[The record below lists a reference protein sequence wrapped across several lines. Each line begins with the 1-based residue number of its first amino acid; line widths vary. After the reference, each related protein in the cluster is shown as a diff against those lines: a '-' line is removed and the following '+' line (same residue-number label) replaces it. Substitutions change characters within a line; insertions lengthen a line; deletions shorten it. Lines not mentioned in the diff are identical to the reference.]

1 MSYEVSKKVTRKTCD
16 NGLACNPSK
25 VNGLFTES
33 FFNWE
38 KRNSHFE
45 VPEEVLTEN
54 AAKLDRDTD
63 IENNRIEKRLCENMI
78 PEAYTKLYKEGRVKI
93 FTSLLTRALM
103 ESLEFPIDVVESFY
117 GNIQAMCESY
127 AKNRYDLLEANHKKN
142 IVLEGMYQLCEST
155 AKSVAKAKCD
165 SCKNMNDIKCIKFNM
180 DDEQKKEFMDG
191 VKKIDFGV
199 VANMV
204 RDKVV
209 NVVKDEQERAAKRQE
224 YRDEVEGKVSEIA
237 MTEGLSPLNPFFS
250 PLVSNYRDTQKID
263 KTLFQCMMENTTSEL
278 LESVVLNAQPLQ
290 PYGMRD
296 DDENDDD
303 FQDERIPGAPDSNRP
318 YDTVNNDI
326 RKIDEFQGNDD
337 DDDDDNYVQDE
348 KYPGTSD
355 PDTVCNSLNKN
366 DDESCRAT
374 GVIHPSIQDPNSAD
388 DDGEVDIRKND
399 EIQCN
404 DECGNDD
411 VAQGERYPGTPNPYR
426 TYNAMDNNVRK
437 TDDFQGNYDD
447 EDDIDDVHDEDD
459 VDNYEGNNMT
469 KREDCIGVVCKDDE
483 ENPENQCPYSQYVA
497 ARQEPVMEKPCQQ
510 PCDEAINVKQQ
521 IHKRAKKFKNVIFKR
536 AFRESVEP
544 QQNVNMD
551 EVFMES
557 FMNYTMIELAHTL
570 GLDPMTHD
578 KVKSLIQTGIKSMKK

>member
-278 LESVVLNAQPLQ
+278 LESVVLNAQPSQ
-290 PYGMRD
+290 PYGMR

-337 DDDDDNYVQDE
+337 DDDDDDNYVQDE

-355 PDTVCNSLNKN
+355 PDTVYNSMNKN
-366 DDESCRAT
+366 
-374 GVIHPSIQDPNSAD
+374 
-388 DDGEVDIRKND
+388 DGEVDIRKND

-411 VAQGERYPGTPNPYR
+411 IAQDERYPGTPNPYR

-437 TDDFQGNYDD
+437 AHGFQGNYDD

-483 ENPENQCPYSQYVA
+483 EYPENQCPYSQYVA

-510 PCDEAINVKQQ
+510 PCDEALNVKQQ
-521 IHKRAKKFKNVIFKR
+521 IHKRAKKFKNLIFKR

>member
-1 MSYEVSKKVTRKTCD
+1 MSYEVSKKVTRKTCE

-63 IENNRIEKRLCENMI
+63 IENNRIEKRLCESMI
-78 PEAYTKLYKEGRVKI
+78 PEAYTKLYKEGRVKV

-204 RDKVV
+204 REKVV
-209 NVVKDEQERAAKRQE
+209 NVVKDEQERASKRQE
-224 YRDEVEGKVSEIA
+224 YRDDVEGKVSEIT

-263 KTLFQCMMENTTSEL
+263 KTLFQCMMENTVSEL
-278 LESVVLNAQPLQ
+278 LESVVLNAQPSQ
-290 PYGMRD
+290 PYGMRV
-296 DDENDDD
+296 DDEDDDD
-303 FQDERIPGAPDSNRP
+303 FQDEQIPGAPDSNRP

-337 DDDDDNYVQDE
+337 YDTNYVQDE

-355 PDTVCNSLNKN
+355 PDAACNAMNKN
-366 DDESCRAT
+366 DED
-374 GVIHPSIQDPNSAD
+374 
-388 DDGEVDIRKND
+388 D
-399 EIQCN
+399 EIHCN

-411 VAQGERYPGTPNPYR
+411 ISQDERYPGTPNPYR

-437 TDDFQGNYDD
+437 AHDFQGNYDD
-447 EDDIDDVHDEDD
+447 EDDIEDVHDEDD
-459 VDNYEGNNMT
+459 VDNYEGNNLT

-483 ENPENQCPYSQYVA
+483 EYPENQCPYSQYVA

-510 PCDEAINVKQQ
+510 PCDEALNVKQQ
-521 IHKRAKKFKNVIFKR
+521 IHKRAKKFKNLIFKK

-557 FMNYTMIELAHTL
+557 FMKYTMIELAHTL

-578 KVKSLIQTGIKSMKK
+578 KVKSLIQTGVKSMKK

>member
-1 MSYEVSKKVTRKTCD
+1 MSYEVSKKVTRKTCE

-54 AAKLDRDTD
+54 AAKLDRDID
-63 IENNRIEKRLCENMI
+63 IENNRIEKRLCESMI
-78 PEAYTKLYKEGRVKI
+78 PEAYTKLYKEGRVKV

-204 RDKVV
+204 REKVV
-209 NVVKDEQERAAKRQE
+209 NVVKDEQERASKRQE
-224 YRDEVEGKVSEIA
+224 YRDDVEGKVSEIT

-263 KTLFQCMMENTTSEL
+263 KTLFQCMMENTVSEL
-278 LESVVLNAQPLQ
+278 LESVVLNAQPSQ
-290 PYGMRD
+290 PYGMRV
-296 DDENDDD
+296 DDEDDDD
-303 FQDERIPGAPDSNRP
+303 FQDEQIPGAPDSNRP

-337 DDDDDNYVQDE
+337 YDTNYVQDE

-355 PDTVCNSLNKN
+355 PDAACNAMNKN
-366 DDESCRAT
+366 DED
-374 GVIHPSIQDPNSAD
+374 
-388 DDGEVDIRKND
+388 D
-399 EIQCN
+399 EIHCN

-411 VAQGERYPGTPNPYR
+411 ISQDERYPGTPNPYR

-437 TDDFQGNYDD
+437 AHDFQGNYDD
-447 EDDIDDVHDEDD
+447 EDDIEDVHDEDD
-459 VDNYEGNNMT
+459 VDNYEGNNLT

-483 ENPENQCPYSQYVA
+483 EYPENQCPYSQYVA

-510 PCDEAINVKQQ
+510 PCDEALNVKQQ
-521 IHKRAKKFKNVIFKR
+521 IHKRAKKFKNLIFKK

-557 FMNYTMIELAHTL
+557 FMKYTMIELAHTL

-578 KVKSLIQTGIKSMKK
+578 KVKSLIQTGVKSMKK

>member
-38 KRNSHFE
+38 KRNSHFV

-204 RDKVV
+204 REKVV
-209 NVVKDEQERAAKRQE
+209 NVVKDEQERASKRQE
-224 YRDEVEGKVSEIA
+224 YRDDVEGKVSEIT

-263 KTLFQCMMENTTSEL
+263 KTLFQCMMENTVSEL
-278 LESVVLNAQPLQ
+278 LESVVLNAQPSQ
-290 PYGMRD
+290 PYGMRV
-296 DDENDDD
+296 DDEDDDD
-303 FQDERIPGAPDSNRP
+303 FQDEQIPGAPDSNRP

-337 DDDDDNYVQDE
+337 YDTNYVQDE

-355 PDTVCNSLNKN
+355 PDAACNAMNKN
-366 DDESCRAT
+366 DED
-374 GVIHPSIQDPNSAD
+374 
-388 DDGEVDIRKND
+388 D
-399 EIQCN
+399 EIHCN

-411 VAQGERYPGTPNPYR
+411 ISQDERYPGTPNPYR

-437 TDDFQGNYDD
+437 AHDFQGNYDD

-459 VDNYEGNNMT
+459 VDNYEGNNLT

-483 ENPENQCPYSQYVA
+483 EYPENQCPYSQYVA
-497 ARQEPVMEKPCQQ
+497 ARQEPVMEKPCRQ
-510 PCDEAINVKQQ
+510 PCDEALNVKQQ
-521 IHKRAKKFKNVIFKR
+521 IHKRAKKFKNLIFKK

-557 FMNYTMIELAHTL
+557 FMKYTMIELAHTL

-578 KVKSLIQTGIKSMKK
+578 KVKSLIQTGVKSMKK

>member
-127 AKNRYDLLEANHKKN
+127 AKNRYGLLEANHKKN

-165 SCKNMNDIKCIKFNM
+165 SCRIMNDVKCIKFNM

-204 RDKVV
+204 REKVV
-209 NVVKDEQERAAKRQE
+209 NVVKDEQERASKRQE
-224 YRDEVEGKVSEIA
+224 YRDDVEGKVSEIT

-263 KTLFQCMMENTTSEL
+263 KSLFQCMMENTVSEL
-278 LESVVLNAQPLQ
+278 LESVVLNSRPTQ
-290 PYGMRD
+290 PYEMRV
-296 DDENDDD
+296 DDENDDE

-337 DDDDDNYVQDE
+337 YNDNYVHDE

-355 PDTVCNSLNKN
+355 PDAAYNAMNKN
-366 DDESCRAT
+366 DEC
-374 GVIHPSIQDPNSAD
+374 
-388 DDGEVDIRKND
+388 D

-404 DECGNDD
+404 DECENDD
-411 VAQGERYPGTPNPYR
+411 NTQDERYPGTPNPYR

-437 TDDFQGNYDD
+437 AHDFQGNYDD
-447 EDDIDDVHDEDD
+447 EDDVDDVYDEDD
-459 VDNYEGNNMT
+459 VDDYEGNNMT
-469 KREDCIGVVCKDDE
+469 KREDCIGVVCKDDGE
-483 ENPENQCPYSQYVA
+483 YPENQYPYSQYVA

-510 PCDEAINVKQQ
+510 PCDEALNVKQQ
-521 IHKRAKKFKNVIFKR
+521 IHKRAKKFKNLIFKK

-557 FMNYTMIELAHTL
+557 FMKYTMIELAHTL

-578 KVKSLIQTGIKSMKK
+578 KVKSLIQTGVKSMKK

>member
-127 AKNRYDLLEANHKKN
+127 AKNRYELLEANHKKN

-165 SCKNMNDIKCIKFNM
+165 SCKNMNDVKCIKFNM

-204 RDKVV
+204 REKVV
-209 NVVKDEQERAAKRQE
+209 NVVKDEQERASKRQE
-224 YRDEVEGKVSEIA
+224 YRDDVEGKVSEIT

-263 KTLFQCMMENTTSEL
+263 KTLFQCMMENTVSEL
-278 LESVVLNAQPLQ
+278 LESVVLSARPTQ
-290 PYGMRD
+290 PYEMRV
-296 DDENDDD
+296 DDENDDE

-337 DDDDDNYVQDE
+337 YNDNYVQDE

-355 PDTVCNSLNKN
+355 PDAAYNAMNKN
-366 DDESCRAT
+366 DED
-374 GVIHPSIQDPNSAD
+374 
-388 DDGEVDIRKND
+388 D

-411 VAQGERYPGTPNPYR
+411 AQDERYPGTPDPYR

-437 TDDFQGNYDD
+437 TDEFQGNYD
-447 EDDIDDVHDEDD
+447 DEDD

-469 KREDCIGVVCKDDE
+469 KREDCIGVVCKDDDE
-483 ENPENQCPYSQYVA
+483 YPENTCPYSQYVA
-497 ARQEPVMEKPCQQ
+497 ARQEPVMEKPCRQ
-510 PCDEAINVKQQ
+510 PCDEALNVKQQ
-521 IHKRAKKFKNVIFKR
+521 IHKRAKKFKNLIFKK

-557 FMNYTMIELAHTL
+557 FMKYTMIELAHTL

-578 KVKSLIQTGIKSMKK
+578 KVKSLIQTGVKSMKK

>member
-127 AKNRYDLLEANHKKN
+127 AKNRYGLLEANHKKN

-224 YRDEVEGKVSEIA
+224 YRDEVEGKVSEIT

-263 KTLFQCMMENTTSEL
+263 KTLFQCMLENTTSEL
-278 LESVVLNAQPLQ
+278 LESVVLNSQPSQ
-290 PYGMRD
+290 PYAMRVD

-337 DDDDDNYVQDE
+337 DDDDDVQDE

-355 PDTVCNSLNKN
+355 PDTVCNDMNKN
-366 DDESCRAT
+366 DEDDCRAT

-437 TDDFQGNYDD
+437 TDDFQGNHDD

-483 ENPENQCPYSQYVA
+483 DCPENQCPYSQYVA
-497 ARQEPVMEKPCQQ
+497 ARQEPVMEKPCRQ
-510 PCDEAINVKQQ
+510 PCDEALNVKQQ

>member
-1 MSYEVSKKVTRKTCD
+1 MSYEVSKKVTRKTCE

-54 AAKLDRDTD
+54 AAKLDRDID
-63 IENNRIEKRLCENMI
+63 IENNRIEKRLCESMI

-204 RDKVV
+204 REKVV
-209 NVVKDEQERAAKRQE
+209 NVVKDEQERASKRQE
-224 YRDEVEGKVSEIA
+224 YRDDVEGKVSEIT

-263 KTLFQCMMENTTSEL
+263 KTLFQCMMENTVSEL
-278 LESVVLNAQPLQ
+278 LESVVLNAQPSQ
-290 PYGMRD
+290 PYGMRV
-296 DDENDDD
+296 DDEDDDD
-303 FQDERIPGAPDSNRP
+303 FQDEQIPGAPDSNRP

-337 DDDDDNYVQDE
+337 YDTNYVQDE

-355 PDTVCNSLNKN
+355 PDAACNAMNKN
-366 DDESCRAT
+366 DED
-374 GVIHPSIQDPNSAD
+374 
-388 DDGEVDIRKND
+388 D
-399 EIQCN
+399 EIHCN

-411 VAQGERYPGTPNPYR
+411 ISQDERYPGTPNPYR
-426 TYNAMDNNVRK
+426 TYNAMDNNSRK
-437 TDDFQGNYDD
+437 AHDFQGNYDD

-459 VDNYEGNNMT
+459 VDNYEGNNLT

-483 ENPENQCPYSQYVA
+483 EYPENQCPYSQYVA
-497 ARQEPVMEKPCQQ
+497 ARQEPVMEKPCRQ
-510 PCDEAINVKQQ
+510 PCDEALNVKQQ
-521 IHKRAKKFKNVIFKR
+521 IHKRAKKFKNLIFKK

-557 FMNYTMIELAHTL
+557 FMKYTMIELAHTL

-578 KVKSLIQTGIKSMKK
+578 KVKSLIQTGVKSM

>member
-127 AKNRYDLLEANHKKN
+127 AKNRYELLEANHKKN

-165 SCKNMNDIKCIKFNM
+165 SCKNMNDVKCIKFNM

-204 RDKVV
+204 REKVV
-209 NVVKDEQERAAKRQE
+209 NVVKDEQERASKRQE
-224 YRDEVEGKVSEIA
+224 YRDDVEGKVSEIT

-263 KTLFQCMMENTTSEL
+263 KTLFQCMMENTVSEL
-278 LESVVLNAQPLQ
+278 LESVVLNARPSQ
-290 PYGMRD
+290 PYAMRV

-337 DDDDDNYVQDE
+337 DNDNYVQDE

-355 PDTVCNSLNKN
+355 PDAACNAMNKN
-366 DDESCRAT
+366 DED
-374 GVIHPSIQDPNSAD
+374 
-388 DDGEVDIRKND
+388 D

-404 DECGNDD
+404 DECENDD
-411 VAQGERYPGTPNPYR
+411 NTHDERYPGTPNPYR
-426 TYNAMDNNVRK
+426 TYNAMDNNVRRAHS
-437 TDDFQGNYDD
+437 FQGNYDD
-447 EDDIDDVHDEDD
+447 EDDIDDVYDEDD
-459 VDNYEGNNMT
+459 VDDYEGNNMT

-483 ENPENQCPYSQYVA
+483 GYPENQYPYSQYVA
-497 ARQEPVMEKPCQQ
+497 ARQEPVMEKPCRQ
-510 PCDEAINVKQQ
+510 PCDEALNVKQQ
-521 IHKRAKKFKNVIFKR
+521 IHKRAKKFKNLIFKK

-557 FMNYTMIELAHTL
+557 FMKYTMIELAHTL

-578 KVKSLIQTGIKSMKK
+578 KVKSLIQTGVKSMKK

>member
-54 AAKLDRDTD
+54 AAKLDRDTG

-127 AKNRYDLLEANHKKN
+127 AKNRYELLEANHKKN

-165 SCKNMNDIKCIKFNM
+165 SCKNMNDVKCIKFNM
-180 DDEQKKEFMDG
+180 DDEQKQEFMDG

-204 RDKVV
+204 REKVV

-224 YRDEVEGKVSEIA
+224 YRDEVEGKVSEIT

-263 KTLFQCMMENTTSEL
+263 KTLFQCMMENTVSEL
-278 LESVVLNAQPLQ
+278 LESVVLNSRPTQ
-290 PYGMRD
+290 PYEMRV

-303 FQDERIPGAPDSNRP
+303 FQDERIPGAAYSNRP

-337 DDDDDNYVQDE
+337 YDTNYVQDE

-355 PDTVCNSLNKN
+355 PDAACNAMNKN
-366 DDESCRAT
+366 DED
-374 GVIHPSIQDPNSAD
+374 
-388 DDGEVDIRKND
+388 D
-399 EIQCN
+399 EIQYN
-404 DECGNDD
+404 DECENDD
-411 VAQGERYPGTPNPYR
+411 ITQDERYPGTPDPYR

-437 TDDFQGNYDD
+437 NDDFQGNYD
-447 EDDIDDVHDEDD
+447 DEDD

-469 KREDCIGVVCKDDE
+469 KREDCIGVVCKDDDE
-483 ENPENQCPYSQYVA
+483 EYPENQCPYSQYVT

-510 PCDEAINVKQQ
+510 PCDEALNVKQQ
-521 IHKRAKKFKNVIFKR
+521 IHKRAKKFKNLIFKK

-557 FMNYTMIELAHTL
+557 FMKYTMIELAHTL

-578 KVKSLIQTGIKSMKK
+578 KVKSLIQTGVKSMKK

>member
-337 DDDDDNYVQDE
+337 DNDNYVQDE

-355 PDTVCNSLNKN
+355 PDAAYNAMNKN
-366 DDESCRAT
+366 DED
-374 GVIHPSIQDPNSAD
+374 
-388 DDGEVDIRKND
+388 D

-404 DECGNDD
+404 DECENDD
-411 VAQGERYPGTPNPYR
+411 NTQDERYPGTPDPYR

-497 ARQEPVMEKPCQQ
+497 ARQEPVMEKPCRQ
-510 PCDEAINVKQQ
+510 PCDEALNVKQQ

-536 AFRESVEP
+536 SFRESVEP

-578 KVKSLIQTGIKSMKK
+578 KVKSLIQSGVKSMKK

>member
-1 MSYEVSKKVTRKTCD
+1 MSYEVSKKVTRKTHD

-127 AKNRYDLLEANHKKN
+127 AKNRYELLEANHKKN

-165 SCKNMNDIKCIKFNM
+165 SCKNMNDVKCIKFNM

-204 RDKVV
+204 REKVV
-209 NVVKDEQERAAKRQE
+209 NVVKDEQERASKRQE
-224 YRDEVEGKVSEIA
+224 YRDDVEGKVSEIT

-263 KTLFQCMMENTTSEL
+263 KTLFQCMMENTVSEL
-278 LESVVLNAQPLQ
+278 LESVVLSARPTQ
-290 PYGMRD
+290 PYEMRV
-296 DDENDDD
+296 DDENDDE

-337 DDDDDNYVQDE
+337 YNDNYVQDE

-355 PDTVCNSLNKN
+355 PDAAYNAMNKN
-366 DDESCRAT
+366 DED
-374 GVIHPSIQDPNSAD
+374 
-388 DDGEVDIRKND
+388 D

-411 VAQGERYPGTPNPYR
+411 AQDERYPGTPDPYR

-437 TDDFQGNYDD
+437 TDEFQGNYD
-447 EDDIDDVHDEDD
+447 DEDD

-469 KREDCIGVVCKDDE
+469 KREDCIGVVCKDDDE
-483 ENPENQCPYSQYVA
+483 YPENTCPYSQYVA

-510 PCDEAINVKQQ
+510 PCDEALNVKQQ
-521 IHKRAKKFKNVIFKR
+521 IHKRAKKFKNLIFKR

-557 FMNYTMIELAHTL
+557 FMKYTMIELAHTL

-578 KVKSLIQTGIKSMKK
+578 KVKSLIQTGVKSMKK

>member
-127 AKNRYDLLEANHKKN
+127 AKNRYELLEANHKKN

-165 SCKNMNDIKCIKFNM
+165 SCKNMNDVKCIKFNM

-204 RDKVV
+204 KEKVV

-224 YRDEVEGKVSEIA
+224 YRDDVEGKVSEIT

-278 LESVVLNAQPLQ
+278 LESVVLDAQPSQ

-318 YDTVNNDI
+318 YDTINNDI

-337 DDDDDNYVQDE
+337 DNDNYVQDE

-355 PDTVCNSLNKN
+355 PDAAYNAMNKN
-366 DDESCRAT
+366 DED
-374 GVIHPSIQDPNSAD
+374 
-388 DDGEVDIRKND
+388 D

-404 DECGNDD
+404 DECENDD
-411 VAQGERYPGTPNPYR
+411 NTQDERYPGTPDPYR

-437 TDDFQGNYDD
+437 ADDFQGNYDD

-459 VDNYEGNNMT
+459 VDNYEGNNMA
-469 KREDCIGVVCKDDE
+469 KREDCIGVVCKDDNE
-483 ENPENQCPYSQYVA
+483 GEYPENPCPYSQYVA
-497 ARQEPVMEKPCQQ
+497 DRQEPVMEKPCQQ
-510 PCDEAINVKQQ
+510 PCDEALNVKQQ
-521 IHKRAKKFKNVIFKR
+521 IHKRAKKFKNLIFKK

>member
-1 MSYEVSKKVTRKTCD
+1 MSYEVSKKVTRKTCE

-127 AKNRYDLLEANHKKN
+127 AKNRYGLLEANHKKN

-204 RDKVV
+204 REKVV

-224 YRDEVEGKVSEIA
+224 YRDDVEGKVSEIK

-263 KTLFQCMMENTTSEL
+263 KTLFQCMMENTVSEL
-278 LESVVLNAQPLQ
+278 LESVVLNSQPSQ
-290 PYGMRD
+290 PYAMRVD

-337 DDDDDNYVQDE
+337 NYVQDE

-355 PDTVCNSLNKN
+355 PDAVCNSMN
-366 DDESCRAT
+366 
-374 GVIHPSIQDPNSAD
+374 
-388 DDGEVDIRKND
+388 KND

-411 VAQGERYPGTPNPYR
+411 IAQDERYPGTPDPYR
-426 TYNAMDNNVRK
+426 TYNAIDNNVRK
-437 TDDFQGNYDD
+437 TNDFQGNFDD

-459 VDNYEGNNMT
+459 VDNYEGNNMA

-483 ENPENQCPYSQYVA
+483 EYPENPCPYSQYVA
-497 ARQEPVMEKPCQQ
+497 ARQEPVMEKPCRQ
-510 PCDEAINVKQQ
+510 PCDEALNVKQQ
-521 IHKRAKKFKNVIFKR
+521 IHKRAKKFKNLIFKR

-557 FMNYTMIELAHTL
+557 FMKYTMIELGHTL

>member
-54 AAKLDRDTD
+54 AAKLDRDID
-63 IENNRIEKRLCENMI
+63 IENNRIEKRLCESMI

-204 RDKVV
+204 REKVV
-209 NVVKDEQERAAKRQE
+209 NVVKDEQERASKRQE
-224 YRDEVEGKVSEIA
+224 YRDDVEGKVSEIT

-263 KTLFQCMMENTTSEL
+263 KTLFQCMMENTVSEL
-278 LESVVLNAQPLQ
+278 LESVVLNAQPSQ
-290 PYGMRD
+290 PYGMRV
-296 DDENDDD
+296 DDEDDDD
-303 FQDERIPGAPDSNRP
+303 FQDEQIPGAPDSNRP

-337 DDDDDNYVQDE
+337 YDTNYVQDE

-355 PDTVCNSLNKN
+355 PDAACNAMNKN
-366 DDESCRAT
+366 DED
-374 GVIHPSIQDPNSAD
+374 
-388 DDGEVDIRKND
+388 D
-399 EIQCN
+399 EIHCN

-411 VAQGERYPGTPNPYR
+411 ISQDERYPGTPNPYR

-437 TDDFQGNYDD
+437 AHDFQGNYDD
-447 EDDIDDVHDEDD
+447 EDDIDDVYDEDD
-459 VDNYEGNNMT
+459 VDDYEGNNMT

-483 ENPENQCPYSQYVA
+483 EYPENQCPYSQYVA
-497 ARQEPVMEKPCQQ
+497 ARQEPVMEKPWQQ
-510 PCDEAINVKQQ
+510 PCDEALNVKQQ

-557 FMNYTMIELAHTL
+557 FMKYTMIELAHTL

-578 KVKSLIQTGIKSMKK
+578 KVKSLIQTGVKSMKK

>member
-337 DDDDDNYVQDE
+337 DNDNYVQDE

-355 PDTVCNSLNKN
+355 PDAAYNAMNKN
-366 DDESCRAT
+366 DED
-374 GVIHPSIQDPNSAD
+374 
-388 DDGEVDIRKND
+388 D

-404 DECGNDD
+404 DECENDD
-411 VAQGERYPGTPNPYR
+411 NTQDERYPGTPNPYR

-469 KREDCIGVVCKDDE
+469 KREDCIGVVCKDEE

-510 PCDEAINVKQQ
+510 PCDEALNVKQQ